1 MPNYTPGNDRF
12 IPRNLKLKVGPIRDP
27 KHIEAIRK
35 ILEEEDCRMLAFF
48 DLAINNGLR
57 SCDLCNLKVEQVKGK
72 PVNSEIIIIESK
84 TGKENY
90 LVLTKKAH
98 QSINAWLRKSKLKDS
113 DYLFKSRF
121 GGPLQSATIGDKLQ
135 QLCKRVGIKDVRIGS
150 HTSRKTWGYHQ
161 HKNGTSLPVIMIRFN
176 HTNQKITLN
185 YLSLQDKDVKQAIIE
200 SEL

>member
-1 MPNYTPGNDRF
+1 MGVRKMPNYTPGKDRF

-35 ILEEEDCRMLAFF
+35 ILKEEDFRMLAFF

-57 SCDLCNLKVEQVKGK
+57 SCDICKLKVEQVKGLK
-72 PVNSEIIIIESK
+72 VNSEITIIESK

-98 QSINAWLRKSKLKDS
+98 RSINVWLRKSKLKDS
-113 DYLFKSRF
+113 DFLFKSRC

-135 QLCKRVGIKDVRIGS
+135 KICKRVGIRDVRIGR
-150 HTSRKTWGYHQ
+150 HTPRKTWDYHQ
-161 HKNGTSLPVIMIRFN
+161 HKNGTSLLVIMMRFN
-176 HTNQKITLN
+176 HSNQKITLN
-185 YLSLQDKDVKQAIIE
+185 YLSLQE
-200 SEL
+200 TRM